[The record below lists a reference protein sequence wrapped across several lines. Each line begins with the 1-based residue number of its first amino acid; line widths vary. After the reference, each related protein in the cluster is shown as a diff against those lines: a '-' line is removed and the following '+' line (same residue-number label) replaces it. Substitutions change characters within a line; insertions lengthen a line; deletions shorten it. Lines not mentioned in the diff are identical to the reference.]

1 MSAEMTTVV
10 PMTSAAALSSHK
22 IVSRHHERAAIV
34 YVRQSTA
41 QQLVRHQE
49 STRLQYGLTERA
61 AALGWTHDRVVVID
75 DDLGRSGA
83 SADGRPGFQRLVAE
97 VGLDHVGIILG
108 IEMSRL
114 ARSCRDWH
122 QLLEVCAIFGTL
134 IGDLDGIYDPANYN
148 DRLLL
153 GLKGTMSEAEL
164 HVLKQRMLQGKLAKA
179 RRGELGLSLPIGY
192 VRRASGEVIQ
202 DPDEEARAVVARVF
216 EQFEARGTVH
226 GVLRYLVDHDVRI
239 PVRASSGVN
248 KGELEWHRPNRVTLT
263 NMLHHPAYAGAYV
276 YGRRPTDPRRKQPGR
291 PSTGRTVAK
300 MGQWLVCLHNRWP
313 SYITWDQY
321 ERNIEQLGANRNRA
335 LSTVRRGPTL
345 LSGLLV
351 CGRCGARMA
360 AQYSSGHARYS
371 CAREAVDY
379 AGKVCMS
386 IRATSVDETV
396 SALVLRA
403 LEPSALEVSLQVAA
417 NIEAERRRLD
427 ESWTLR
433 RERAQYDVDRAMRQ
447 YNAVEPENR
456 LVARTLERQF
466 EDKLSAQRAL
476 EEEHH
481 RFEAQQPTT
490 LSAEERASIRA
501 LAENIPALWAA
512 ASTSSAERQT
522 IVRQLVDQID
532 LHIEGTTEQAKVVI
546 QWVGG
551 HHTIASFVRPV
562 ARTDQLSYHRKL
574 LDRIQQLRNEKLTS
588 LQIAERLNT
597 GGWRPP
603 KRRSTFN
610 AEMVRTIMSRNGM
623 TLERTATRRAISRPK
638 IKKDE
643 WFLPD
648 LAAELA
654 MPVITLYTWVRREWV
669 AARKLTT
676 GRERDAWVIRANAQE
691 LARLRALRAAPKL
704 GWRSE
709 KWIASA

>member
-1 MSAEMTTVV
+1 MSAEMTVV
-10 PMTSAAALSSHK
+10 PMTPAAALSSHK
-22 IVSRHHERAAIV
+22 IIPRHQERMAIV

-41 QQLVRHQE
+41 VQIVRHQE

-61 AALGWTHDRVVVID
+61 AALGWTHDRVLVID

-83 SADGRPGFQRLVAE
+83 NADGRPGFQRLVAE

-122 QLLEVCAIFGTL
+122 QLLEVCAVFGTL

-164 HVLKQRMLQGKLAKA
+164 HVLKQRMLQGKHAKA
-179 RRGELGLSLPIGY
+179 RRGELGMRLPIGY
-192 VRRASGEVIQ
+192 VRRPSGDVIQ
-202 DPDEEARAVVARVF
+202 DPDEEARAVVSLVF
-216 EQFEARGTVH
+216 EQFESRGTVH
-226 GVLRYLVDHDVRI
+226 GVLRYLVDHDIRI
-239 PVRASSGVN
+239 PVRAASGVN

-263 NMLHHPAYAGAYV
+263 NMLHHPAYAGAYA

-300 MGQWLVCLHNRWP
+300 MGEWMVCLRDRWP
-313 SYITWDQY
+313 SYISWEQY
-321 ERNIEQLGANRNRA
+321 ESNIEQLAANRSRA

-351 CGRCGARMA
+351 CGKCGARMA
-360 AQYSSGHARYS
+360 AQYNSGHARYQ

-379 AGKVCMS
+379 AGKLCMS
-386 IRATSVDETV
+386 IRASSVDEAV
-396 SALVLRA
+396 RALVLRA
-403 LEPSALEVSLQVAA
+403 LEPSSLEVSLEVAE
-417 NIEAERRRLD
+417 NIEAERRRVN
-427 ESWTLR
+427 ESWSLR
-433 RERAQYDVDRAMRQ
+433 LERTQYDVDRAMRQ

-456 LVARTLERQF
+456 LVARTVERQL
-466 EDKLSAQRAL
+466 EEKLNAQRTL
-476 EEEHH
+476 QEEHR

-490 LSAEERASIRA
+490 LTAEERAAIRA

-512 ASTSSAERQT
+512 ASTSTGERQT

-546 QWVGG
+546 HWVGG
-551 HHTIASFVRPV
+551 HQSVADFVRPV
-562 ARTDQLSYHRKL
+562 ARTDQLSYHRQL
-574 LDRIQQLRNEKLTS
+574 LDRIQLLRDEKLTS
-588 LQIAERLNT
+588 LKIAERLNAE
-597 GGWRPP
+597 GWRPP
-603 KRRSTFN
+603 KRRATFN
-610 AEMVRTIMSRNGM
+610 AEMVRTMMSRNGM
-623 TLERTATRRAISRPK
+623 TLERTATRRAMAKPK
-638 IKKDE
+638 LKKDE

-648 LAAELA
+648 LATELG
-654 MPVITLYTWVRREWV
+654 MPVITLYCWIRRAWVT
-669 AARKLTT
+669 ARQLMT
-676 GRERDAWVIRANAQE
+676 GRQPRVWAIRANAEE